1 MRGIGFLFET
11 HLQISSLQIHH
22 SIPFGIT
29 YTSFST
35 PHRERQMK
43 QRLLFFSVVVKKW
56 TIGKEYRGREK
67 IVKWLVSDIL
77 SLLKQ
82 FPPNMVAFLM

>member
-1 MRGIGFLFET
+1 
-11 HLQISSLQIHH
+11 
-22 SIPFGIT
+22 
-29 YTSFST
+29 
-35 PHRERQMK
+35 MK